1 MKSTQMQENAVIPSS
16 SLDDR
21 VGAGAPRPAKRE
33 EKRVLALDGLRGLAI
48 LGVFCFHFGG

>member
-1 MKSTQMQENAVIPSS
+1 MQENAVIPSS